1 MHNNGEI
8 MLRCVTNN
16 GQQKCEGEARN
27 LWKREN
33 SWNVYNMQSECICIC
48 ICGMYIQHAT
58 KMLIR
63 LRNWTTSLEMI
74 HSHKCGILLSPGMVL
89 STRLF
94 QTSEVLDWVGD
105 QHHLSSCLLQLILD
119 WARLE
124 SWVGIQWL
132 AVPTTEAV
140 LCASVKKQNTVH
152 TTLALDSWFGSA
164 WWTTGLFSPAL
175 LHGLH
180 ELPTGWC

>member
-1 MHNNGEI
+1 
-8 MLRCVTNN
+8 MLRCVPNN

-74 HSHKCGILLSPGMVL
+74 HSHKCGILLSPGRVL

-105 QHHLSSCLLQLILD
+105 QHHLSSCLLQLILN
-119 WARLE
+119 WEL
-124 SWVGIQWL
+124 SWHSMTCCPHNWGSFVCEYC
-132 AVPTTEAV
+132 TH
-140 LCASVKKQNTVH
+140 NTG
-152 TTLALDSWFGSA
+152 ACSWFGSA
-164 WWTTGLFSPAL
+164 WWTTGIFSPAL
-175 LHGLH
+175 LH